1 MFKILESNVSWKVY
15 AFLPRRGCIN
25 LAQRLLEQLHQNE
38 SQLQLFA
45 SFCIPSAKV

>member
-1 MFKILESNVSWKVY
+1 MFYILESNVSWKGN

-38 SQLQLFA
+38 NKLQLFV